1 MTLSLWDLVIYAGGV
16 FALFLT
22 PGPVWLALVAR
33 AVAGGFHAGW
43 PLALGVAIGDVFWP
57 LVAILGVS
65 WITAASAQIAL
76 VLKGVAVLVFLM
88 MGIATI
94 RSAGAPIATNS
105 RLTRPGRWAGFVAGV
120 IVILG
125 NPKAALFYMGILP
138 GFFDLSA
145 VTGRDIAAICGVSMV
160 VPLLGNILLAGF
172 VGRVREVLRSPVA
185 LRRMNL
191 GAGYLLIAVACII
204 PFT

>member
-1 MTLSLWDLVIYAGGV
+1 MTLTFWELAIYAGGV

-33 AVAGGFHAGW
+33 AISGGFHAGW

-65 WITAASAQIAL
+65 WVTAASEEIAWG
-76 VLKGVAVLVFLM
+76 LKGVAVVVFLV
-88 MGIATI
+88 MGITTI
-94 RSAGAPIATNS
+94 RSAGKPISTNS
-105 RLTRPGRWAGFVAGV
+105 RLTKPGRWAGFLAGV

-138 GFFDLSA
+138 GFFELSVVKA
-145 VTGRDIAAICGVSMV
+145 PDIAAICAVSMA
-160 VPLLGNILLAGF
+160 VPLMGNVILASF
-172 VGRVREVLRSPVA
+172 VSRVRVVLSSPTA
-185 LRRMNL
+185 LKRMNL
-191 GAGYLLIAVACII
+191 GAGYLLLFVACVI

>member
-1 MTLSLWDLVIYAGGV
+1 MTLTFWELAIYAGGV

-33 AVAGGFHAGW
+33 AISGGFHAGW
-43 PLALGVAIGDVFWP
+43 PLAIGVAIGDIFWP

-76 VLKGVAVLVFLM
+76 VLKGVAVLVFLV

-94 RSAGAPIATNS
+94 RSAGQPIAANS
-105 RLTRPGRWAGFVAGV
+105 RLTRPGPWAGFVAGV

-138 GFFDLSA
+138 GFFDLSG
-145 VTGRDIAAICGVSMV
+145 VTTRDIVAICAVSMV
-160 VPLLGNILLAGF
+160 VPLLGNIILAGC
-172 VGRVREVLRSPVA
+172 VSRVRALLRSPTA
-185 LRRMNL
+185 MRRMNL

>member
-1 MTLSLWDLVIYAGGV
+1 MSLSLWDLVIYASAV
-16 FALFLT
+16 FVLFLT

-33 AVAGGFHAGW
+33 AMSGGFHAGW
-43 PLALGVAIGDVFWP
+43 PLALGVAIGDVVWP
-57 LVAILGVS
+57 LVAILGVA
-65 WITAASAQIAL
+65 WIAAASAQIAL
-76 VLKGVAVLVFLM
+76 VLKGVAVLVFVLM
-88 MGIATI
+88 GLSTI
-94 RSAGAPIATNS
+94 RSAGQPISTNR
-105 RLTRPGRWAGFVAGV
+105 RLTKPGRWAGFVAGV

-138 GFFDLSA
+138 GFFDLSQVA
-145 VTGRDIAAICGVSMV
+145 SADIALICAVSMA
-160 VPLLGNILLAGF
+160 VPLIGNVMLAGF
-172 VGRVREVLRSPVA
+172 VSQVRVLLSSPVA

>member
-1 MTLSLWDLVIYAGGV
+1 MTLTFWELAIYAGGV

-33 AVAGGFHAGW
+33 AISGGFHAGW

-65 WITAASAQIAL
+65 WVTAASEEIAWG
-76 VLKGVAVLVFLM
+76 LKGVAVVVFLV
-88 MGIATI
+88 MGITTI
-94 RSAGAPIATNS
+94 RSAGKPISTNN
-105 RLTRPGRWAGFVAGV
+105 RLTKPGRWAGFLAGV

-138 GFFDLSA
+138 GFFDLS
-145 VTGRDIAAICGVSMV
+145 VVKTPDIVAICAVSMA
-160 VPLLGNILLAGF
+160 VPLMGNVILAGF
-172 VGRVREVLRSPVA
+172 VSRVRVVLSSPTA
-185 LRRMNL
+185 LKRMNL
-191 GAGYLLIAVACII
+191 GAGYLLLFVACVI